1 MIFFILLYFFLSF
14 GGIQIWNLAIIQDF
28 KEIIYL
34 HLFTFFFFSMLSFLF
49 EYTACACF
57 SALLRVGEH
66 KEKKKQDICIYLLFP
81 CNILRV
87 PIWLVGCGP
96 VHLVVTPKGMLFL
109 KIVIENSF

>member
-1 MIFFILLYFFLSF
+1 MIFFIILYFFLSF

-34 HLFTFFFFSMLSFLF
+34 HLFTSLFFSMLSFLF

-66 KEKKKQDICIYLLFP
+66 KEKRKNRIFAFTFFSLGIYYVYLF
-81 CNILRV
+81 
-87 PIWLVGCGP
+87 G
-96 VHLVVTPKGMLFL
+96 
-109 KIVIENSF
+109 